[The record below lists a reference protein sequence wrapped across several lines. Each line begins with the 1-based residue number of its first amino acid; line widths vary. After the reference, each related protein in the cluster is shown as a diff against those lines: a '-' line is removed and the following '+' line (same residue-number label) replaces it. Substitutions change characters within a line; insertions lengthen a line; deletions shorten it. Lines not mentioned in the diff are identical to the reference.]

1 MNKKTIITSMAVLQL
16 FAGTIN
22 AQSNQGIVTATSLNV
37 RSGPATSYTTKFIV
51 QWRILLM
58 DGTR

>member
-37 RSGPATSYTTKFIV
+37 HLI
-51 QWRILLM
+51 QLNL
-58 DGTR
+58 